1 MTLICGHVAIY
12 VHDLR
17 AAEEFYRRAFG
28 MGLLFRETR
37 REGDD
42 WYALRP
48 HVDWDGAEARGIQ
61 IGMVALRRDD
71 FVLALFRGAPQEGTV
86 VELGLAMSSSEL
98 DELQARLPDN
108 VEGSS
113 TALQFTDPFGFR
125 WNVHA
130 NEVRFRSSGDI
141 AGRWLD

>member
-71 FVLALFRGAPQEGTV
+71 V
-86 VELGLAMSSSEL
+86 
-98 DELQARLPDN
+98 
-108 VEGSS
+108 
-113 TALQFTDPFGFR
+113 GFR